1 MKKCILSEGKQGRIH
16 GNPVANGWAGAVMWK
31 PLEINKVTRPKS
43 RASALSEK
51 SGRQTDEQTKTLKKT
66 FELAVYL

>member
-1 MKKCILSEGKQGRIH
+1 MKKERTKTFDPNARRPSIGERWCDCLLTPGRL
-16 GNPVANGWAGAVMWK
+16 VT
-31 PLEINKVTRPKS
+31 NKVIRPKS

-51 SGRQTDEQTKTLKKT
+51 SGRQIDEQTTTDYKT